1 MALTKALQKRIDE
14 ANKYIKFA
22 QKHGIW
28 GRGYFGST
36 MESVFT
42 YPHLITVSPTGRSV
56 RVRYH
61 DAYGGGKHKQSFN
74 TNDPDR
80 VSDLRYEI
88 THYVIG
94 AIKRG
99 AKDEGRSIPK
109 TLSNP
114 TKRKNIRGGSLKI
127 LPGGKLQ
134 VGDGK
139 PFDPEQEPKAKAA
152 RRALKQRKWSK
163 FVEMWLTY
171 VGQADHMMAE
181 SVSKKFIFRRDDEGP
196 KYEYF
201 EALKIIDPFG
211 WKTARSPYKK
221 SNPRKRK
228 TYEWTDDGKPG
239 RYKVVEG
246 FDHRKGKPIYQVVG
260 VNNDYVGEWHTSKA
274 SAQRE
279 LKATLEED
287 RYDNPRK
294 RKNSQSESIPALE
307 AMARKLWGSRWHEN
321 KAEDFLYAA
330 DLKALRKYPN
340 ANFVAAFTKHGVVY
354 IYILPESRTRWR
366 EGQPPAGV
374 FSDGNPTNLESF
386 RDGERF
392 FLRSTVTGAKRGLKN
407 IIPSHANDIVDAY
420 WREYTPPKKS
430 NPRKRNKAL
439 TRKQKENAIAKKFPP
454 DSKRGRGDKREIML
468 TGDSAKVLGV
478 SNYTVVR
485 MASDLTNEQIDTLY
499 DFLVLRKRSNP
510 RKRRNSDKGEKYAQL
525 FRDLRDKRITTI
537 QLDMKG
543 VMGGGTGGFRT
554 FKRGRMGKPK
564 RWRGGWDKP
573 AFERVSLSV
582 VPLDDMGNPI
592 KMRAGYKLWLSE
604 YDDGTADVSAS
615 IGDMGLMLQ
624 GMKKN
629 PRKRNNPGHKG
640 EVNPYSKRY
649 TYMDFTKKFWGKNW
663 RDVPR
668 DIRLSFWDDF
678 KLAFVGGLQKYKEAT
693 RG

>member
-1 MALTKALQKRIDE
+1 MALTKALQKRIAE

-74 TNDPDR
+74 TNDPDS

-114 TKRKNIRGGSLKI
+114 VPAKKVRVQISIYGPHEI
-127 LPGGKLQ
+127 YGKK
-134 VGDGK
+134 DGK
-139 PFDPEQEPKAKAA
+139 WYVLDADRVHQLGLNLWAGMVSLREKDWASLRPK
-152 RRALKQRKWSK
+152 LRK
-163 FVEMWLTY
+163 M
-171 VGQADHMMAE
+171 H
-181 SVSKKFIFRRDDEGP
+181 
-196 KYEYF
+196 
-201 EALKIIDPFG
+201 
-211 WKTARSPYKK
+211 
-221 SNPRKRK
+221 NPRKRK

-246 FDHRKGKPIYQVVG
+246 FDHRRGKPLYQVVG
-260 VNNDYVGEWHTSKA
+260 VNNDYAGEWHTSKA

-294 RKNSQSESIPALE
+294 RKNASKSSSLSFSFDSTGGPNGGAVKFRRGPVGKVGRIEVSVTP
-307 AMARKLWGSRWHEN
+307 REN
-321 KAEDFLYAA
+321 FYASLYEDVPSWVLMRDYINVVRTKGYGGEVPYATKVKVWKAAQ
-330 DLKALRKYPN
+330 KALVEFTGLPSTPRALPKRK
-340 ANFVAAFTKHGVVY
+340 
-354 IYILPESRTRWR
+354 
-366 EGQPPAGV
+366 
-374 FSDGNPTNLESF
+374 
-386 RDGERF
+386 
-392 FLRSTVTGAKRGLKN
+392 
-407 IIPSHANDIVDAY
+407 
-420 WREYTPPKKS
+420 
-430 NPRKRNKAL
+430 
-439 TRKQKENAIAKKFPP
+439 
-454 DSKRGRGDKREIML
+454 
-468 TGDSAKVLGV
+468 
-478 SNYTVVR
+478 
-485 MASDLTNEQIDTLY
+485 
-499 DFLVLRKRSNP
+499 
-510 RKRRNSDKGEKYAQL
+510 NSDKGEKYAQL

-592 KMRAGYKLWLSE
+592 KMRSGYKLWLSE

-629 PRKRNNPGHKG
+629 PRKRKNPGHKG